1 MHIFQIII
9 NPRRAAR
16 AHPVRRN
23 VEEPELPN
31 APKVQPQGEDSNVE
45 FREVIRMLNQVV
57 AIQVR

>member
-1 MHIFQIII
+1 MNI
-9 NPRRAAR
+9 
-16 AHPVRRN
+16 
-23 VEEPELPN
+23 EEPELPN

>member
-1 MHIFQIII
+1 MFQIII
-9 NPRRAAR
+9 TSRRAAR
-16 AHPVRRN
+16 AHPVRMN
-23 VEEPELPN
+23 IEEPELPN